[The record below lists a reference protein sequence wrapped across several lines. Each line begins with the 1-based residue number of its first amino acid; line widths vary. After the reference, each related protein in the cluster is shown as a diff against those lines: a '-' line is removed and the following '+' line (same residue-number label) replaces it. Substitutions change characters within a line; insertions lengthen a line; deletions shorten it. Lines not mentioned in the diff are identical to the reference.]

1 MLTVSGVSKNS
12 GNRVMIVISRESL
25 HEPQLPGY
33 PPSVADDQHPYV
45 DPWGLPAEDSSDL
58 VPSPKPSEPEMAEEQ
73 SEPKS
78 STDVEPEEEPEV
90 EPEEDDTI
98 DVDAGE
104 VDKSEEEGFESGPD
118 ESPEHADDT
127 LISPMHM
134 EAKNVLDTLGAGIDD
149 LPDEP
154 PDWMDSTAGG
164 PPSVYRELT
173 DLQAATAYAGEDAES
188 ETAED
193 VGVSEAF
200 EAEPPDTEPT
210 ETFEAEQPEEDLE
223 EAVASAL
230 SAIEPPDTEP
240 TETFE
245 AEQPEEDLEEAV
257 ASALSAVEPSG
268 ISDMEGKPGVIE
280 SPTVAW
286 GSNWGSSAQGW
297 IRQDGGRSTWRPIV
311 TTTSDVGAW
320 EVDTFL
326 GIVAGDATVAE
337 AGNLAGARKA
347 ALQALVDE
355 ALSRGAHAVVGVR
368 AAVHEV
374 GRSVVFSAIGTA
386 VTLRNPS

>member
-210 ETFEAEQPEEDLE
+210 ETFEP
-223 EAVASAL
+223 
-230 SAIEPPDTEP
+230 
-240 TETFE
+240 
-245 AEQPEEDLEEAV
+245 EQPEEDLEEAV

>member
-1 MLTVSGVSKNS
+1 
-12 GNRVMIVISRESL
+12 MIVISRESL

-210 ETFEAEQPEEDLE
+210 SF
-223 EAVASAL
+223 
-230 SAIEPPDTEP
+230 
-240 TETFE
+240 
-245 AEQPEEDLEEAV
+245 
-257 ASALSAVEPSG
+257 G
-268 ISDMEGKPGVIE
+268 
-280 SPTVAW
+280 
-286 GSNWGSSAQGW
+286 
-297 IRQDGGRSTWRPIV
+297 
-311 TTTSDVGAW
+311 
-320 EVDTFL
+320 
-326 GIVAGDATVAE
+326 
-337 AGNLAGARKA
+337 
-347 ALQALVDE
+347 
-355 ALSRGAHAVVGVR
+355 
-368 AAVHEV
+368 
-374 GRSVVFSAIGTA
+374 
-386 VTLRNPS
+386 